1 MNSTGVTAEFVDTH
15 MKGAVSK
22 INNSSADVVVFD
34 INMIK
39 EGVDLEANNVVWY
52 STPES
57 AGLDEQACGRI
68 TRLHSEKTEK
78 NFYYLYHKTTIQQEL
93 TNNIIR
99 TNDINNIALKRDGV
113 KTSEFVL

>member
-1 MNSTGVTAEFVDTH
+1 
-15 MKGAVSK
+15 
-22 INNSSADVVVFD
+22 
-34 INMIK
+34 MIK
-39 EGVDLEANNVVWY
+39 EGVELKANNVVWY

-99 TNDINNIALKRDGV
+99 TNDINNIALKRDDV
-113 KTSEFVL
+113 KTSEFIL